1 MKDYL
6 NRLINKALNLP
17 PSVALSQIDDE
28 GKYWITSDG
37 SVLSVCGNE
46 PKYLNTYYN
55 DGYEK
60 IKLNGNQYYIHRLLA
75 LRFNQ
80 IKEKRKIEK
89 KCIVH
94 HLDRDR
100 NNNSLDNLCIL
111 TPEKHKAIHNIW
123 RFIDKWEQPITPEQE
138 ELFPISEQ

>member
-6 NRLINKALNLP
+6 NRMINEALHLP

-28 GKYWITSDG
+28 GKYWITSNG
-37 SVLSVCGNE
+37 KVLSVCGNE
-46 PKYLNTYYN
+46 PQYLNTYDN

-60 IKLNGNQYYIHRLLA
+60 IKLNGDQHYIHRLLA

-80 IKEKRKIEK
+80 SEEKRKIIK
-89 KCIVH
+89 NCIVH
-94 HLDRDR
+94 HLDR
-100 NNNSLDNLCIL
+100 NNSNNSLDNLCIL
-111 TPEKHKAIHNIW
+111 TPEKHRAIHRIW

-138 ELFPISEQ
+138 ELFPISEP